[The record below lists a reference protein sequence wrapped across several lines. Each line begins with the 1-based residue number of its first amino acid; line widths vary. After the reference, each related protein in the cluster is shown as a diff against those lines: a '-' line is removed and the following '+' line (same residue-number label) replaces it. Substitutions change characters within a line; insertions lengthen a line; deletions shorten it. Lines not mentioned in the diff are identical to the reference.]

1 MYLKTPDK
9 AEVST
14 TRFLPPQ
21 KSTPRRCPLFAQS
34 DAEHLDQFLND

>member
-1 MYLKTPDK
+1 MYRKTPDK

-14 TRFLPPQ
+14 TRSPPP
-21 KSTPRRCPLFAQS
+21 TEIDAAPVPLFAQS